1 MRIISG
7 IYRGRP
13 LVAPKGETTR
23 PTADRTREA
32 LFSMLVSRL
41 GSFEGLRVLDLFAGS
56 GALGL
61 EALSRGA
68 ASCTFVEQDGDA
80 ITALKTN
87 IAKIIGDD
95 PKARG
100 FVRAPSRVLPQR
112 AEATGDIELKPTPPA
127 RPKTEIRAQSVM
139 ALGPSPAP
147 YDLILLDPPYESG
160 AGIVAL
166 ERLLRLGWIA
176 PGALA
181 SVETMKKEIVAVEGY
196 GLEVERVHGKAK
208 ITLLRADK
216 SSF

>member
-7 IYRGRP
+7 IYRGRA
-13 LVAPKGETTR
+13 LIAPKGDTTR

-80 ITALKTN
+80 ITALKIN
-87 IAKIIGDD
+87 IAKMMGDE
-95 PKARG
+95 PGANG
-100 FVRAPSRVLPQR
+100 FVRKPSRIFPQ
-112 AEATGDIELKPTPPA
+112 AAVEVAAAGEDETKPTPPA
-127 RPKTEIRAQSVM
+127 KPKTEIRAQSVM
-139 ALGPSPAP
+139 ALGPSVVP

-181 SVETMKKEIVAVEGY
+181 SVETMKKEVVAVEGY
-196 GLEVERVHGKAK
+196 ELEVERVHGKAK
-208 ITLLRADK
+208 ITLLRAV
-216 SSF
+216 

>member
-13 LVAPKGETTR
+13 LIAPKGDTTR

-80 ITALKTN
+80 ISALKTN
-87 IAKIIGDD
+87 IVKMMGDD
-95 PKARG
+95 SRPNS
-100 FVRAPSRVLPQR
+100 FSRAPSRILPQVTLSTT
-112 AEATGDIELKPTPPA
+112 ASEESEAKPIPPT

-139 ALGPSPAP
+139 ALGPAAVP

-181 SVETMKKEIVAVEGY
+181 SVETMKKETVTVEGY
-196 GLEVERVHGKAK
+196 DVEVERVHGKAK
-208 ITLLRADK
+208 ITLLRAR
-216 SSF
+216 

>member
-7 IYRGRP
+7 LYRGRP
-13 LVAPKGETTR
+13 IVAPKGDTTR

-32 LFSMLVSRL
+32 LFSMLTSRL
-41 GSFEGLRVLDLFAGS
+41 GSFEDLRVLDLFAGS

-68 ASCTFVEQDGDA
+68 VSCTFVEQDGA
-80 ITALKTN
+80 ALDCLRTN
-87 IAKIIGDD
+87 IAKLG
-95 PKARG
+95 
-100 FVRAPSRVLPQR
+100 
-112 AEATGDIELKPTPPA
+112 ATGA
-127 RPKTEIRAQSVM
+127 EIRAQSVM
-139 ALGPSPAP
+139 ALGPAPAP

-181 SVETMKKEIVAVEGY
+181 SVETTKKEMVIVEGFE
-196 GLEVERVHGKAK
+196 LDVERIHGKAK
-208 ITLLRADK
+208 LTLLRA
-216 SSF
+216 

>member
-13 LVAPKGETTR
+13 LVAPKGDTTR

-41 GSFEGLRVLDLFAGS
+41 GDFEGLRVLDLFAGS

-68 ASCTFVEQDGDA
+68 ASCTFVEQDGEA

-87 IAKIIGDD
+87 IAKIIGNDGVTGTSLSRAKSRD
-95 PKARG
+95 VPTASIYSIKPDAEPKPAS
-100 FVRAPSRVLPQR
+100 AP
-112 AEATGDIELKPTPPA
+112 

-160 AGIVAL
+160 AGIVSL

-181 SVETMKKEIVAVEGY
+181 SVETMKKEVVAVEGY
-196 GLEVERVHGKAK
+196 DVEVERVHGKAK
-208 ITLLRADK
+208 ITLLRAI
-216 SSF
+216 

>member
-7 IYRGRP
+7 LYRGRP
-13 LVAPKGETTR
+13 LVAPKGDTTR

-32 LFSMLVSRL
+32 LFSMLTSRL

-87 IAKIIGDD
+87 IAKIIGTEGSTGT
-95 PKARG
+95 PLS
-100 FVRAPSRVLPQR
+100 RAKSRDVPN
-112 AEATGDIELKPTPPA
+112 ASIYSIKPETDSKPAPPA

-196 GLEVERVHGKAK
+196 DVEVERVHGKAK
-208 ITLLRADK
+208 ITLLRAI
-216 SSF
+216 

>member
-13 LVAPKGETTR
+13 LIAPKGDTTR

-87 IAKIIGDD
+87 IARILGDE
-95 PKARG
+95 PKAKG
-100 FVRAPSRVLPQR
+100 FVRAPLRVLPQNV
-112 AEATGDIELKPTPPA
+112 EAIGDTPLEPTSPP
-127 RPKTEIRAQSVM
+127 RPTTEIRAQSVM

-147 YDLILLDPPYESG
+147 FDLILLDPPYESG

-181 SVETMKKEIVAVEGY
+181 SVETMKKESVTVEGY
-196 GLEVERVHGKAK
+196 DIEVERVHGKAK
-208 ITLLRADK
+208 ITLLRAT
-216 SSF
+216 

>member
-13 LVAPKGETTR
+13 LIAPKGDTTR

-32 LFSMLVSRL
+32 LFSMLISRL

-87 IAKIIGDD
+87 IARIMGDG
-95 PKARG
+95 PKTSG
-100 FVRAPSRVLPQR
+100 FVRAPSRVLPQ
-112 AEATGDIELKPTPPA
+112 AAADEGEIKLTSPP

-139 ALGPSPAP
+139 ALGPSAVPF
-147 YDLILLDPPYESG
+147 DLILLDPPYESG

-181 SVETMKKEIVAVEGY
+181 SVETMKKELVVVEGY
-196 GLEVERVHGKAK
+196 DFEVERVHGKAK
-208 ITLLRADK
+208 ITLLRAI
-216 SSF
+216 

>member
-7 IYRGRP
+7 IYRGRAI
-13 LVAPKGETTR
+13 VAPKGDTTR

-32 LFSMLVSRL
+32 LFSMLTSRL

-68 ASCTFVEQDGDA
+68 ASCTFVEQDGA
-80 ITALKTN
+80 ALDCLRSN
-87 IAKIIGDD
+87 IAKLGT
-95 PKARG
+95 KGA
-100 FVRAPSRVLPQR
+100 
-112 AEATGDIELKPTPPA
+112 
-127 RPKTEIRAQSVM
+127 EIRAQSVM
-139 ALGPSPAP
+139 ALGPAPAP

-160 AGIVAL
+160 AGVVAL

-181 SVETMKKEIVAVEGY
+181 SVETTKKEMVAVDGFE
-196 GLEVERVHGKAK
+196 LDIERVHGKAK
-208 ITLLRADK
+208 LTLLRAT
-216 SSF
+216 